1 MLVNVNT
8 RGLTMIYQV
17 EKAHQIGNRF
27 VWRAEVSSS
36 FDTLANAKAQARI
49 YAASGGAFRV
59 IRQGSNGPTLF
70 NTAAQ

>member
-1 MLVNVNT
+1 
-8 RGLTMIYQV
+8 MIYQV

-49 YAASGGAFRV
+49 YAASRGGAFRV